1 MIKYLSL
8 FSGVGAFEKA
18 LERQNIEYELI
29 GFSEIDKY
37 AIKSYCAIHKIDE
50 SKNYGDISKIE
61 PSTLPD
67 FDLMTWGFPCQ
78 DISVAGKGKGIV
90 KGETRSGL
98 YHVGYEILKEKLP
111 QYSIIENVKNLVGK
125 KHRKDFDMIL
135 NDIEDLGYNNY
146 VKVLNAKHYGIPQNR
161 ERVFIV
167 SIRKDID
174 TNTFKFPEPQ
184 ILEKKLK
191 DVLEKEVGEKY
202 FLSEKA
208 IKTFSC
214 MKNRNGYIRG
224 EKFKPHDVEVSD
236 AAFSVTTRNDRDTS
250 NFILIKKAINQA
262 IYTEGAIRKLTP
274 KECWRLM
281 GFDDEDVTKCIEA
294 GISDRQLYKQAGN
307 SIVVN
312 VLQGILSNLLK
323 EEKS

>member
-8 FSGVGAFEKA
+8 FSGIGAFEKA
-18 LERQNIEYELI
+18 LKKQNIEYELI

-37 AIKSYCAIHKIDE
+37 AIKSYCSIHNVELD
-50 SKNYGDISKIE
+50 KNYGDISTIE
-61 PSTLPD
+61 PSSLPD

-78 DISVAGKGKGIV
+78 DISVASKGKGMI

-98 YHVGYEILKEKLP
+98 YYNGYDILKAKLP
-111 QYSIIENVKNLVGK
+111 KYSIIENVKNLVGK
-125 KHRKDFDMIL
+125 KFRKDFDKIL
-135 NDIEDLGYNNY
+135 EDIEELGYNNY
-146 VKVLNAKHYGIPQNR
+146 WQVLNAKDYGVPQKR

-174 TNTFKFPEPQ
+174 TNTFRFPEPQ
-184 ILEKKLK
+184 TLKKELK
-191 DVLEKEVGEKY
+191 DVLEKEVDEKY

-208 IKTFSC
+208 IKTFTC

-224 EKFKPHDVEVSD
+224 KRFKPHDTELSNK
-236 AAFSVTTRNDRDTS
+236 AFSITTRSDRDTS
-250 NFILIKKAINQA
+250 NFILVK
-262 IYTEGAIRKLTP
+262 EGSRELIRKLTP

-281 GFDDEDVTKCIEA
+281 GFDDEGFSRAKEVGTSDV
-294 GISDRQLYKQAGN
+294 QLYKQAGN

-312 VLQGILSNLLK
+312 VLQGILNNLLK
-323 EEKS
+323 EEK